1 MKILVR
7 GLMWVH
13 FVYLLLLPTL
23 AVVSARMLFPGSD
36 DWQSVAIFGFPAT
49 IMYSLFLANGY
60 ALPDSLPI
68 ALFQTLVIPLQI
80 WLGVFLYGSGSIW
93 LFFAESAAVG
103 ICSFVFG
110 VMTVALMNRKKEMGG
125 RGFALLLL
133 MAFVLFFGGT
143 LPFLILVFAG
153 YGSFSPWLILF
164 ITAFATGYWGYA
176 QTYKKLTAA
185 YNKKGTP
192 QNLEML
198 FDGGRIFKLLKIS
211 TNVPLLSPL
220 WRSKDR
226 TEVNKRVFIFGFGA
240 AFLPAVA
247 SGITGIF
254 LNR

>member
-1 MKILVR
+1 
-7 GLMWVH
+7 MWVH
-13 FVYLLLLPTL
+13 FVYLLILPTL
-23 AVVSARMLFPGSD
+23 AVVSARMLFPDSD

-60 ALPDSLPI
+60 AIPDSLPI
-68 ALFQTLVIPLQI
+68 ALFQTLVIPFQI

-110 VMTVALMNRKKEMGG
+110 VMTVALANRKNDTGG
-125 RGFALLLL
+125 GGFAFILFI
-133 MAFVLFFGGT
+133 AFVLFFGGT
-143 LPFLILVFAG
+143 LPFIILVFAG
-153 YGSFSPWLILF
+153 YGSLSPWLILF
-164 ITAFATGYWGYA
+164 ITAFATGYWEYA
-176 QTYKKLTAA
+176 ETYQKLTAA
-185 YNKKGTP
+185 YNKKETP

-226 TEVNKRVFIFGFGA
+226 TQINKRVFIFGLGA
-240 AFLPAVA
+240 AFLPAIV

-254 LNR
+254 FNH